1 MWYDGPPNPILI
13 AKARYSSP
21 SPEAFGSKPREQ
33 RSPRAA
39 KPWAPRDGGMTS
51 QQRPGLR
58 EFTVKGFREC
68 RVKGFR
74 EFRVRGLRE
83 FRVGEFGV
91 YASQQTITRGRV

>member
-1 MWYDGPPNPILI
+1 M
-13 AKARYSSP
+13 
-21 SPEAFGSKPREQ
+21 
-33 RSPRAA
+33 
-39 KPWAPRDGGMTS
+39 
-51 QQRPGLR
+51 R
-58 EFTVKGFREC
+58 EFTVKGVREC